1 MKGLKILLFMFLI
14 TGLIFGVSG
23 CGKKKEGAKRVQTV
37 ANSPLPDEGFKARIS
52 IGNAPP
58 SIKAN
63 SSTNINIKVKNI
75 SPVVWSS
82 KGRQDGNYKINLAY
96 HWLDVG
102 DRVVILD
109 GVRASL
115 PHDINPDEEVILDA
129 LVATPNEAG
138 EYILEWDMVQEGVS
152 WFKDKGGKT
161 TRIPIKIE

>member
-1 MKGLKILLFMFLI
+1 MVFLMILV
-14 TGLIFGVSG
+14 TGLIFGVTG
-23 CGKKKEGAKRVQTV
+23 CGEKKKGTRKVQTI
-37 ANSPLPDEGFKARIS
+37 ANSSLPDEGFKATIS
-52 IGNAPP
+52 IKNPP
-58 SIKAN
+58 ASIKIN
-63 SSTNINIKVKNI
+63 SSTNIKLKVKNL
-75 SPVVWSS
+75 STVVWPS
-82 KGRQDGNYKINLAY
+82 KGKPDGKFKINLAY
-96 HWLDVG
+96 HWLDAG

-129 LVATPNEAG
+129 LVSAPNEAG